1 MCCAELKDSQSLG
14 LLRFPSPQLR
24 QQTRLPKFPTVPL
37 RVDFDDNVGDRIAE
51 EDEEEEEDAEDGVVL
66 IDEAQD
72 ELPVL
77 VAALPICPQA
87 PTTSIHHTSHHL
99 SIGKMVNAAVKIQ
112 DWKYNIHNI
121 FRESVPR

>member
-1 MCCAELKDSQSLG
+1 MRDSQSLG

-37 RVDFDDNVGDRIAE
+37 RVDFDDNVGHRIVE
-51 EDEEEEEDAEDGVVL
+51 EDEEEEDAEDGVVL

-87 PTTSIHHTSHHL
+87 PTTSIHHTSHNL
-99 SIGKMVNAAVKIQ
+99 SIGKIVNAAVKIQ
-112 DWKYNIHNI
+112 DWIYNIHNI
-121 FRESVPR
+121 FSESVSR